1 MSTLITS
8 IAKGKSVKSI
18 KTLLHFPGPMPEF
31 HLSENP
37 LVCDCEMEW
46 LQKINQMSQH
56 RQHARIADADKVEC
70 QLNNQYGHSEPMKMM
85 QLKKTDFLCPYQ
97 AHCFALCMCCDF
109 FACDCRM
116 QCPEGCSCFHD
127 STWSSNVIQCSNRG
141 HTDIPP
147 LIPMDATGIYLD
159 GNNFTGILESQAF
172 IGRKRVKSMFL
183 NSSQIA
189 AISNQTFNGLTEL
202 QVLHLED
209 NLISRIEGWEFGNLT
224 SLRELYLERNRLVY
238 ISEDAFFMLGSL
250 EILHLHGNLLTAYQ
264 VWQLPSTLPSL
275 SAVTL
280 SGNAWSC
287 QCNFV
292 HKFQEIARK
301 NLVADLK
308 LVQCIADGIVR
319 VQLNDN
325 VTCSDA
331 LAVTFHTH
339 KSSAAIDVI
348 PIAVSIIV
356 VCVVLA
362 VTSIVVFVFR
372 TPLRV
377 WLHSKYGLRV
387 LNGNAGG
394 CRARDKLYDAFIS
407 YSVKDEDF
415 VQQVLLPE
423 LESEDSIC
431 YRLCLQHRDL
441 PNNSSITDTF
451 PGVSQ
456 LCSKHLLIVSRAYL
470 ETEWTQIKFS
480 LQDFKR
486 WKPVIVLLEELTS
499 LDLAAAPEFNLLIKA
514 GPVIRWNE
522 TGFWN
527 KLRFYLP
534 DARISPATTYKR
546 NIHTNPVNIAL
557 NDSKFFT
564 QSNVHSQ
571 AINTSQYSSGWNY
584 DGLLH
589 SNNSSTS
596 TRSTIAGGMRGGP
609 SSPRS
614 NVQLVTNPMSDND
627 HQHMYQSVCQP
638 QSQEHIYHT
647 LEPPHMDHQQQQ
659 QIQTLDG
666 SEYDTLGR
674 LDVMLPNGQMVPAT
688 LVRSAGGRIIPL
700 VDVSSRTM
708 PPPHQP
714 SATSKWR
721 SDDGRPTPMQSPAT
735 NNSSVPIQ
743 FSFTKSNNNNSAASA
758 SAAMSP
764 QHRRQFM

>member
-1 MSTLITS
+1 
-8 IAKGKSVKSI
+8 
-18 KTLLHFPGPMPEF
+18 MPDF
-31 HLSENP
+31 LLSENP

-56 RQHARIADADKVEC
+56 RQHARVADADKIEC
-70 QLNNQYGHSEPMKMM
+70 QLNNQYGHSAPVKM
-85 QLKKTDFLCPYQ
+85 QELKKTDFLCPYQ

-159 GNNFTGILESQAF
+159 GNNFTGMLESQAF
-172 IGRKRVKSMFL
+172 IGRKRVKALFL
-183 NSSQIA
+183 NNSQIA

-202 QVLHLED
+202 QVMHLED

-238 ISEDAFFMLGSL
+238 IAEDAFYMLGAL
-250 EILHLHGNLLTAYQ
+250 EVLHLHGNLLTAYP
-264 VWQLPSTLPSL
+264 VWQLSSTLPSL
-275 SAVTL
+275 TAVTL

-292 HKFQEIARK
+292 HKFQELARK

-319 VQLNDN
+319 VPLNDN

-339 KSSAAIDVI
+339 KSNAAIDVI

-356 VCVVLA
+356 VCVVVA

-377 WLHSKYGLRV
+377 WLHSKYGVRV
-387 LNGNAGG
+387 LDGHGSSGG
-394 CRARDKLYDAFIS
+394 CRARDKLYDAFLS

-423 LESEDSIC
+423 LESEDIC

-441 PNNSSITDTF
+441 PNNSSIADTF

-499 LDLAAAPEFNLLIKA
+499 LDLAAAPEFNLLLKA
-514 GPVIRWNE
+514 GPVVRWNE

-534 DARISPATTYKR
+534 DARVSPATTYKR

-557 NDSKFFT
+557 NDTKFFG
-564 QSNVHSQ
+564 QQNNHSP
-571 AINTSQYSSGWNY
+571 AMNAPGFKDTQYSSGWNY

-589 SNNSSTS
+589 SNNSSSTS
-596 TRSTIAGGMRGGP
+596 TRSTIAGGIRGGP

-614 NVQLVTNPMSDND
+614 NVQLVSNPMSEDD
-627 HQHMYQSVCQP
+627 RQHLYQSVCQP

-647 LEPPHMDHQQQQ
+647 LEPPHLDQQQQQ

-666 SEYDTLGR
+666 AEYDTLGR

-688 LVRSAGGRIIPL
+688 LVRSVGGRIIPL
-700 VDVSSRTM
+700 VDVGNSSRTM
-708 PPPHQP
+708 PPPTPQHSQP
-714 SATSKWR
+714 PLAGQHSKWR
-721 SDDGRPTPMQSPAT
+721 RDESSHSPAT
-735 NNSSVPIQ
+735 TSSVPIQ
-743 FSFTKSNNNNSAASA
+743 FSFTTTKSTASPQQQQQQ
-758 SAAMSP
+758 AMSP